1 MNRLNP
7 QLFNKIVPSFLRG
20 GLTVTGRI
28 TLWYLI
34 LSVAPILA
42 IGLLAYQN
50 SRASLEREII
60 NKLNAVADNK
70 TYIIKSRFTNNLQDT
85 QNLAN
90 NLAVRDLLSPTFRI
104 VYPDLTAKTEEER
117 SAAERKN

>member
-1 MNRLNP
+1 MDRSNP

-20 GLTVTGRI
+20 SLTVTGRI

-42 IGLLAYQN
+42 IGTLAYQN

-70 TYIIKSRFTNNLQDT
+70 TYIIKNWFNNNLQDA

-90 NLAVRDLLSPTFRI
+90 NLAVRDLLSPTFREPLNK
-104 VYPDLTAKTEEER
+104 YRL
-117 SAAERKN
+117 